1 MIEGMQNFLTNVMSA
16 HAPQVTTP
24 VQKTQTYSNPFANP
38 FLSQNLEKIKI
49 RNLHT
54 EKTDPLK
61 QGILRVITTIN
72 RILSE
77 ENCLLKYN
85 I

>member
-38 FLSQNLEKIKI
+38 FLSQNLEKIQNQESSYGK
-49 RNLHT
+49 
-54 EKTDPLK
+54 
-61 QGILRVITTIN
+61 N
-72 RILSE
+72 RPSQTGYFAGY
-77 ENCLLKYN
+77 YN
-85 I
+85 DKPNIVGRKLFIEI